1 MDDADMARTPWWRP
15 LFQAALAL
23 WLIALVAISAAGV
36 GFLFYNLRYAGR
48 IYEGVSIAGIPVGGL
63 ERQEALKML
72 SERLHAEALPPAVLY
87 TADREWLATA
97 QSLGAEFALDEA
109 VAQAWALGRSGV
121 FREDMAVRLRL
132 LWQGYTIMPSVQFD
146 PGKMLLALRGIARQ
160 AGHPAQ
166 RAQLWVAGLQA
177 HVGRSEA
184 GREVDIAATQ
194 AHLEAAYREGLGQSA
209 WGAVPRL
216 GWALPATAAAA
227 APWPTEPIRVPIIF
241 REITPP
247 LTEVQGAQE
256 RVQALLQAPLT
267 LRADLPEIMPDGHLE
282 TLTRRWSVDQ
292 AVLSE
297 WLTLEHATVGGE
309 GVLQVGVHRE
319 AIRAYLAHIS
329 EEIARGPRE
338 GRFDYDPQTRTLS
351 VLAPGQNGFSLDLDE
366 AARRVAEACFTP
378 QREVVLPITV
388 VPPRVTYADLQAIM
402 PLELISEGE
411 SGFAGSTA
419 ARLQNI
425 KVATARFHGL
435 AVPPHSAFSFLS
447 HLGLVTTANGYSESW
462 IIYGGRTL
470 LGPGG
475 GVCQVGTTF
484 FRAAFWGGYPIL
496 ERSPH
501 AYRVSWYEP
510 PVGLDAAVF
519 QPSVDVKF
527 ENDTPTP
534 ILILTEVNEAA
545 SKLYFRF
552 YGKRPGRRVT
562 IEGPIVE
569 NPVKAPDPVYEEDPF
584 LAPGQRV
591 QVESA
596 HDGADVTVYRIIEEN
611 GRVVARERFFSRYRP
626 WPARYRVGPQ
636 AAPASG
642 SP

>member
-1 MDDADMARTPWWRP
+1 MEDVRTAPRSPRWV
-15 LFQAALAL
+15 LFRVALAL
-23 WLIALVAISAAGV
+23 WLLALAVLGAVGVA
-36 GFLFYNLRYAGR
+36 FLTYNHRYAGR
-48 IYEGVSIAGIPVGGL
+48 IYGGISIAGLPIGGL
-63 ERQEALKML
+63 TRQEALKAL
-72 SERLHAEALPPAVLY
+72 RERLPPGVLPPAVLY
-87 TADREWLATA
+87 TADREWLVTA
-97 QSLGAEFALDEA
+97 NSLGAEFALEEA
-109 VAQAWALGRSGV
+109 VAQAWAIGRGGI
-121 FREDMAVRLRL
+121 FREDMLTRLRL
-132 LWQGYTIMPSVQFD
+132 LWRGYDIVPAVNFA
-146 PGKMLLALRGIARQ
+146 PGPMLLALRGIARQ

-166 RAQLWVAGLQA
+166 RAQLRIAGLQA
-177 HVGRSEA
+177 QVGHSEA
-184 GREVDIAATQ
+184 GREMDLAETQ
-194 AHLEAAYREGLGQSA
+194 SRLEAAYRECLGESRWGNA
-209 WGAVPRL
+209 PWFWGSLWGAVH
-216 GWALPATAAAA
+216 AE
-227 APWPTEPIRVPIIF
+227 APWPTDPVRVPIAF

-247 LTEVQGAQE
+247 LTEVRGAQE
-256 RVQALLQAPLT
+256 RVQTLLQAPLI
-267 LRADLPEIMPDGHLE
+267 LRADLTEILPDGRIE
-282 TLTRRWSVDQ
+282 VRTQRWSVDQ
-292 AVLSE
+292 AVLSD
-297 WLTLEHATVGGE
+297 WLTLEQVTVNGE
-309 GVLQVGVHRE
+309 STLQVGIDRE
-319 AIRAYLAHIS
+319 AIRTHLARLG
-329 EEIARGPRE
+329 EEMARAPRE
-338 GRFDYDPQTRTLS
+338 GRFDYDPKAQKLS
-351 VLAPGQNGFSLDLDE
+351 VLAPGQNGFSLEIDE
-366 AARRVAEACFTP
+366 AVRRVAEACFSAE
-378 QREVVLPITV
+378 REVLLPITV
-388 VPPRVTYADLQAIM
+388 IPPRVTFADLQAMM

-435 AVPPHSAFSFLS
+435 TVPPHSAFSFLS
-447 HLGLVTTANGYSESW
+447 HLGFVTTANGYSESW

-527 ENDTPTP
+527 ENDTPYP
-534 ILILTEVNEAA
+534 ILILTEVNEAT

-584 LAPGQRV
+584 LAPGQRI
-591 QVESA
+591 QVEWA

-611 GRVVARERFFSRYRP
+611 GRIVARERFFSRYRP

>member
-1 MDDADMARTPWWRP
+1 MDDADIARPPRWRP
-15 LFQAALAL
+15 LFHAALAL
-23 WLIALVAISAAGV
+23 WFIALVVISAAGV
-36 GFLFYNLRYAGR
+36 GFLIYNHRYAGR
-48 IYEGVSIAGIPVGGL
+48 IYQGVYIAGLPVGGL
-63 ERQEALKML
+63 ERQEAL
-72 SERLHAEALPPAVLY
+72 RVLHEQLRSDRLPPAVLY
-87 TADREWLATA
+87 TADQEWLTVA
-97 QSLGAEFALDEA
+97 SHLGAEFALDEA
-109 VAQAWALGRSGV
+109 VAQAWALGRGGV
-121 FREDMAVRLRL
+121 FREDMGVRLRL
-132 LWQGYTIMPSVQFD
+132 LWQGYNIMPAVRFD

-160 AGHPAQ
+160 TGHPAQ
-166 RAQLWVAGLQA
+166 RARLWVAGLQA
-177 HVGRSEA
+177 HVGRSEV
-184 GREVDIAATQ
+184 GREMDIPATQ
-194 AHLEAAYREGLGQSA
+194 ARLEAAYREGLAQSA
-209 WGAVPRL
+209 WRATPRFL
-216 GWALPATAAAA
+216 EALSSTVTAE
-227 APWPTEPIRVPIIF
+227 APWPTDPLRVPIAF
-241 REITPP
+241 QEITPP
-247 LTEVQGAQE
+247 ITEVQGAQE

-267 LRADLPEIMPDGHLE
+267 LRADLPEILPDGHVE
-282 TLTRRWSVDQ
+282 TITRRWSVDQ
-292 AVLSE
+292 ATLSE
-297 WLTLEHATVGGE
+297 WLTLEQVVAE
-309 GVLQVGVHRE
+309 SKPALQVRVDRE
-319 AIRAYLAHIS
+319 TIRAYLARLG
-329 EEIARGPRE
+329 EEVARAPRE
-338 GRFDYDPQTRTLS
+338 GRFDYDPKAQKLS
-351 VLAPGQNGFSLDLDE
+351 VLAPGQNGFSLDVEE
-366 AARRVAEACFTP
+366 ATRRVAEACFTP
-378 QREVVLPITV
+378 QREVTLPITV
-388 VPPRVTYADLQAIM
+388 IPPRVTYADLQAIM

-435 AVPPHSAFSFLS
+435 AVPPNSTFSFLS

-534 ILILTEVNEAA
+534 ILILTEVNEAT

-584 LAPGQRV
+584 LAPGQRI
-591 QVESA
+591 QVEWA

-636 AAPASG
+636 AAPATG